1 MGAADENQL
10 RATIFSC
17 SIISAVS
24 SLSVILHIY
33 GTKKPPNRAAG
44 TSTIQGL
51 FTSSFLWTVGK
62 IFGHALSDYKSFV
75 CPIEAVTTNIFALSG
90 IFWVVQ
96 ISVFLL
102 KSVKCMPYKLNCKVS
117 LICYGLPTLL
127 TALPLINVSYGPTG
141 GIEHCWI
148 VSKSTSPAW
157 AAMFW
162 CWISF
167 YLWSF
172 LSLIFICYQCALV
185 FFNLQKLP
193 IQTAETFSNLLKKF
207 AGYPALILFLGVQ
220 SALLD
225 SLKYTGLAISNEGLE
240 SFGAA
245 LVCLQGFF
253 AGIIFWSRASKLLWW
268 KVCIQRSLS
277 PTTCFRLSF
286 WMNNYSTIN
295 RTQKGIFINVCRAC
309 RQRVFPIQPV
319 P

>member
-1 MGAADENQL
+1 
-10 RATIFSC
+10 
-17 SIISAVS
+17 
-24 SLSVILHIY
+24 
-33 GTKKPPNRAAG
+33 
-44 TSTIQGL
+44 
-51 FTSSFLWTVGK
+51 
-62 IFGHALSDYKSFV
+62 
-75 CPIEAVTTNIFALSG
+75 
-90 IFWVVQ
+90 
-96 ISVFLL
+96 
-102 KSVKCMPYKLNCKVS
+102 
-117 LICYGLPTLL
+117 
-127 TALPLINVSYGPTG
+127 
-141 GIEHCWI
+141 
-148 VSKSTSPAW
+148 
-157 AAMFW
+157 MFW

-167 YLWSF
+167 YLWYF
-172 LSLIFICYQCALV
+172 LSLIFICYHCVLV

-286 WMNNYSTIN
+286 WMNNYSTIH